1 MLEEKD
7 QDNPVTVPRQN
18 SQFQSPGNVMA
29 NLFNWLPLLSG
40 RQADGIK
47 AKVEVYTW
55 QTCPFCIRAKLL
67 LWWKGV
73 KFIEYKID
81 GDDQARQA
89 MAARAEGRR
98 TVPQIFVNDQGIG
111 GCDQL
116 YGLDSRGQLDLLLAT
131 PPNPA

>member
-1 MLEEKD
+1 
-7 QDNPVTVPRQN
+7 
-18 SQFQSPGNVMA
+18 MA

-47 AKVEVYTW
+47 AKVEIYTW

-116 YGLDSRGQLDLLLAT
+116 YSLDSRGQLDPLLAN